1 MKNTLET
8 RLGLFFALAMVV
20 AAILLHTIGA
30 LDWFSRH
37 ILVTASFKTA
47 QDLKKGD
54 LVKMAGVEIGRVED
68 IQLEAG
74 RAKVTMKIKTKYPV
88 PTDSKAFIKFTGL
101 MGQNFVSIEGGTTGA
116 PSYQTGGSIETSEQ
130 PDLSTLMSKMQDV
143 ATGVENLTK
152 SFSTDNLSKLLGPL
166 TDFIEKNS
174 PPLTATI
181 ANMRLVS
188 DNLVAG
194 KGSVGRLL
202 SDESLYTAAYATVT
216 NLQYAT
222 SDVKSLATKADNMF
236 GQADAM
242 ITQVRNLV
250 DQINK
255 GQGTLGKMVKD
266 EALYNESALAMT
278 NLREILQ
285 KMNRGDGTVGKLIN
299 DDSFLK
305 NAKLSLQKLDKA
317 TDGLEDQGPL
327 SVLGLVIGSLF

>member
-8 RLGLFFALAMVV
+8 RLGLFFALAIVV

-37 ILVTASFKTA
+37 IVVTASFKNA
-47 QDLKKGD
+47 QELKRGD
-54 LVKMAGVEIGRVED
+54 LVKTAGVEIGRVED
-68 IQLEAG
+68 IVLEEG
-74 RAKVTMKIKTKYPV
+74 RAKVTLKIKTKYAV
-88 PTDSKAFIKFTGL
+88 KTDSKALIKFTGL
-101 MGQNFVSIEGGTTGA
+101 MGQNFVSIEGGTPGA
-116 PSYQTGGSIETSEQ
+116 PRIETGSIETGEQ
-130 PDLSTLMSKMQDV
+130 PDLSSLMAKIEDV
-143 ATGVENLTK
+143 ATGVEGLTK

-181 ANMRLVS
+181 GNLRLLS

-194 KGSVGRLL
+194 KGTVGRLL

-222 SDVKSLATKADNMF
+222 SDVKSLAAKADNMIS
-236 GQADAM
+236 QTDAM
-242 ITQVRNLV
+242 VAQLRGLV

-255 GQGTLGKMVKD
+255 GQGTLGKIVKD
-266 EALYNESALAMT
+266 ETLYNETTLAMT

>member
-8 RLGLFFALAMVV
+8 RLGLFFALAIVV

-37 ILVTASFKTA
+37 IVITASFKNA
-47 QDLKKGD
+47 QELKKGD
-54 LVKMAGVEIGRVED
+54 LVKTAGVEIGRVED
-68 IQLEAG
+68 VVLEDG

-88 PTDSKAFIKFTGL
+88 KTDSKAFIKFTGL
-101 MGQNFVSIEGGTTGA
+101 MGQNFVSIEGGTSAA
-116 PSYQTGGSIETSEQ
+116 PRIETGSLETGEQ
-130 PDLSTLMSKMQDV
+130 PDLGTLMAKMQDV

-152 SFSTDNLSKLLGPL
+152 SFSTDNLSSLLGPL
-166 TDFIEKNS
+166 TDFINKNS
-174 PPLTATI
+174 APLTATF
-181 ANMRLVS
+181 ANLRLVS
-188 DNLVAG
+188 DNMATG
-194 KGSVGRLL
+194 KGTMGRLL
-202 SDESLYTAAYATVT
+202 NDDSLYNAAYATVT

-222 SDVKSLATKADNMF
+222 SDVKSLSTKADNMIS
-236 GQADAM
+236 QADAM
-242 ITQVRNLV
+242 ITQVRGLV

-255 GQGTLGKMVKD
+255 GQGTLGKFVKD
-266 EALYNESALAMT
+266 EALYNETALAMT

>member
-8 RLGLFFALAMVV
+8 RLGLFFALAIVV

-30 LDWFSRH
+30 MDWFSRH
-37 ILVTASFKTA
+37 IVITASFKNA
-47 QDLKKGD
+47 QELKKGD
-54 LVKMAGVEIGRVED
+54 LVKTAGVEIGRVED
-68 IQLEAG
+68 IVLEDG

-88 PTDSKAFIKFTGL
+88 KTDSKAFIKFTGL
-101 MGQNFVSIEGGTTGA
+101 MGQNFVSIEGGTPGA
-116 PSYQTGGSIETSEQ
+116 PSIQTGSLESGEQ
-130 PDLSTLMSKMQDV
+130 PDLSSLMAKIEDV
-143 ATGVENLTK
+143 AKGVESLTK
-152 SFSTDNLSKLLGPL
+152 SFSTDNLSSLLGPL
-166 TDFIEKNS
+166 TDFINKNS
-174 PPLTATI
+174 APLTATI
-181 ANMRLVS
+181 GNLRLVS
-188 DNLVAG
+188 ENMATG
-194 KGSVGRLL
+194 KGTVGRLL
-202 SDESLYTAAYATVT
+202 TDDSLYTAAYATVT

-222 SDVKSLATKADNMF
+222 GDVKSLATKADSMI

-242 ITQVRNLV
+242 ITQLRGLV

-255 GQGTLGKMVKD
+255 GQGTLGKIVKD
-266 EALYNESALAMT
+266 ETLYNETTVAMT

>member
-8 RLGLFFALAMVV
+8 RLGLFFALAIVV

-30 LDWFSRH
+30 FDFFSRH
-37 ILVTASFKTA
+37 VVITASFKTA
-47 QDLKKGD
+47 QELKKGD
-54 LVKMAGVEIGRVED
+54 LVKTAGVEIGRVED
-68 IQLEAG
+68 IQLLDG
-74 RAKVTMKIKTKYPV
+74 RAVVTMKIKTKYPV
-88 PTDSKAFIKFTGL
+88 KTDSKAFIKFTGL
-101 MGQNFVSIEGGTTGA
+101 MGQNFVSIEGGTPGA
-116 PSYQTGGSIETSEQ
+116 VNIQTGSIESGEQ
-130 PDLSTLMSKMQDV
+130 PDLGSLMAKMQDV

-188 DNLVAG
+188 DNLVSG
-194 KGSVGRLL
+194 RGTVGRLL

-222 SDVKSLATKADNMF
+222 SDIKSLATKADNMI
-236 GQADAM
+236 GQTDAM
-242 ITQVRNLV
+242 ITQIRNLV

-255 GQGTLGKMVKD
+255 GQGTLGKFVKD
-266 EALYNESALAMT
+266 EALYNETALAMT

-305 NAKLSLQKLDKA
+305 NAKLSLQKLDRA